1 MQNQNHSVF
10 KRNQKTGV
18 TLGAIALGIATLLL
32 PGCNLAPPETNAET
46 NVTTE
51 DVAENSSNLVGQEI
65 TVRNTVEERVGND
78 GFVVATE
85 TGERVLI
92 INATGQPFQAPSSE
106 VPIQATGRV
115 ETFSAEQIQNEYGV
129 QLDRNLFAN
138 YENQPAIV
146 AASMALAP
154 NPRNLYEAPQGT
166 FDNKQI
172 AVEGE
177 VRPLEDTN
185 NAFALFEEG
194 WVDDVG
200 VLVLGVDPYLQGTPI
215 NAGENVTVTGQA
227 RRVNEQVLRDANL
240 GWNDSQVREF
250 VERYTDRPVIITD
263 GVYPSAVPPV
273 PGS

>member
-1 MQNQNHSVF
+1 MQHQNYSVF

-18 TLGAIALGIATLLL
+18 TLGAIALGMATLLL
-32 PGCNLAPPETNAET
+32 PGCNLAPTETNADT

-51 DVAENSSNLVGQEI
+51 DVAENGSNLVGQEI
-65 TVRNTVEERVGND
+65 TVRNTVEERVGDD
-78 GFVVATE
+78 GFVVETE
-85 TGERVLI
+85 TGERVLV
-92 INATGQPFQAPSSE
+92 INATGQPFQAASSD
-106 VPIQATGRV
+106 VPIQATGTV
-115 ETFSAEQIQNEYGV
+115 ETFSAEQIQNKYGV
-129 QLDRNLFAN
+129 QLDRNLFAD
-138 YENQPAIV
+138 YENQPALV

-166 FDNKQI
+166 FENQQI

-194 WVDDVG
+194 WTDDVG
-200 VLVLGVDPYLQGTPI
+200 VLVLGVDQYLQGTPI
-215 NAGENVTVTGQA
+215 NDGENVTVTGQA
-227 RRVNEQVLRDANL
+227 RRVDEQVLRDANL
-240 GWNDSQVREF
+240 GWNDSQIQEF
-250 VERYTDRPVIITD
+250 AQRYTDRPVIITD